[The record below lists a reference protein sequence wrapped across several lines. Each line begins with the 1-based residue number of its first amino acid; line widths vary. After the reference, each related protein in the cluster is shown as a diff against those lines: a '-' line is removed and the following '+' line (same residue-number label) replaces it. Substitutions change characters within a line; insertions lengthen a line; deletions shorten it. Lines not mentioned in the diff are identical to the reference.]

1 MNSAGRND
9 RLLVTSPPLT
19 LQTFARLLRLGAYD
33 DRLVSQWIEV
43 LVVVVVV
50 VAATAVFVIIVVI
63 VAVGMSVPAVPRA
76 NLNMGQCTSMIQDD
90 SGCTSLVH
98 I

>member
-1 MNSAGRND
+1 M
-9 RLLVTSPPLT
+9 
-19 LQTFARLLRLGAYD
+19 
-33 DRLVSQWIEV
+33 
-43 LVVVVVV
+43 VVVVV